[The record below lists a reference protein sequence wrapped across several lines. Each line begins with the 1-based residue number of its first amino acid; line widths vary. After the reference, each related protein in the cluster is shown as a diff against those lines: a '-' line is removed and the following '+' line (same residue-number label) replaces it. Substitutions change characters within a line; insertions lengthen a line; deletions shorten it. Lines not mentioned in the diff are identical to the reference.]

1 MIMGSRQAQS
11 HARNALTAVNAVAA
25 SDEHDLAASQFATAA
40 KDTTNP
46 EVGFLV

>member
-1 MIMGSRQAQS
+1 
-11 HARNALTAVNAVAA
+11 LTATNAIAA

-46 EVGFLV
+46 EVGSPS